1 MLRIKLVVSAQNELE
16 PTEYLLIDKYQA
28 FTQNIKPKK
37 RYYNAN
43 YLKANFTGGW
53 YAFTLYY
60 RRKLDLSDC
69 ADNGITTIKVRNGGE
84 FFDVNGM
91 DALNQL
97 GRYLVCQERRYLA
110 TFRQFTQEQYLH
122 GKKKELATFLL
133 VTNLADLKR
142 TVHFELVWSDNVS
155 MQLKNN
161 VGQSVELEFN
171 IYEDE
176 EDEENSLSL

>member
-1 MLRIKLVVSAQNELE
+1 MLRIKLVISAKNELV

-43 YLKANFTGGW
+43 LLKANFVGGW
-53 YAFTLYY
+53 SGFTLYY

-69 ADNGITTIKVRNGGE
+69 VDRGITTIKVRNGGE

-97 GRYLVCQERRYLA
+97 GRYFVCQEKRYLA
-110 TFRQFTQEQYLH
+110 TYSQFNQSLYLH
-122 GKKKELATFLL
+122 EKKKELSTFLL
-133 VTNLADLKR
+133 VNNLADLKR
-142 TVHFELVWSDNVS
+142 TVHFELTWSDHVS
-155 MQLKNN
+155 MQLINN
-161 VGQSVELEFN
+161 VGESLELEFN

-176 EDEENSLSL
+176 EDEENSL